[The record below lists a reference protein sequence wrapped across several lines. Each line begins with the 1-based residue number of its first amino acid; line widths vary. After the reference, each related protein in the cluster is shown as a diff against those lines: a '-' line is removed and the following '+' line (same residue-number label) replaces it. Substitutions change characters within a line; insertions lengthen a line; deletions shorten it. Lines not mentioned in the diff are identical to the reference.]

1 MAALVSFAVACGGAS
16 RRASDGDAGAARA
29 TSPRLDLAPTRTA
42 IDAPKVSTLPP
53 GATYAW
59 VKPSSMFI
67 GAEGEEDEATPMAL
81 DDLRSTA
88 ATVLRAN
95 GWRET
100 TRDSADFHLVLVST
114 KRERQH
120 EYFVPDP
127 RNARWQPPRC
137 DLTKKVS
144 CPHVNP
150 PNYPPVRQV
159 EYYVEYRTG
168 YAVKRVADGAVAWW
182 FLGHPAEKS
191 TGDQLARI
199 NVELLLRPSA

>member
-1 MAALVSFAVACGGAS
+1 MFVGV
-16 RRASDGDAGAARA
+16 DG
-29 TSPRLDLAPTRTA
+29 
-42 IDAPKVSTLPP
+42 K
-53 GATYAW
+53 
-59 VKPSSMFI
+59 
-67 GAEGEEDEATPMAL
+67 EDEATPMAL
-81 DDLRSTA
+81 EDLRSTA

-120 EYFVPDP
+120 EYYVPDP

-168 YAVKRVADGAVAWW
+168 YALRRVADGAVAWW

-191 TGDQLARI
+191 TSDQLARI
-199 NVELLLRPSA
+199 NVELLLRPGA